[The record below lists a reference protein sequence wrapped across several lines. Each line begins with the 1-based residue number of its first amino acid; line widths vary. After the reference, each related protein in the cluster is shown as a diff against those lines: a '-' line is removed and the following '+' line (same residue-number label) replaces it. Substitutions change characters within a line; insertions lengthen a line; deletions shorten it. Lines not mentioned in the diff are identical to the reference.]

1 MPTRLSTG
9 LRTAGRG
16 SSHSKLCTVLKLS
29 GPQFIIHKMVIII
42 LPSEGCYEDQISF
55 MWKALSARCCGKCS
69 TTLAIITTLLLQG
82 LHQLTKQDG
91 KGFPPF
97 VGFPCLLRPCPCPV

>member
-16 SSHSKLCTVLKLS
+16 SSHSKLCTMLKLS
-29 GPQFIIHKMVIII
+29 GPEFIIHKMVIII

-55 MWKALSARCCGKCS
+55 M
-69 TTLAIITTLLLQG
+69 
-82 LHQLTKQDG
+82 
-91 KGFPPF
+91 
-97 VGFPCLLRPCPCPV
+97 